1 MTEVASGLQVQLHY
15 QRGDF
20 ALNVDISVPPRGI
33 TALFGP
39 SGAGK
44 TTCLRA
50 IAGLDPDIEG
60 RIVFAGDVWQ
70 DSSTRR
76 LVPAHRRRIGYVF
89 QEASLFPH
97 LSVSGNLDYGRRRA
111 GRNLPVDREAWLE
124 RFGINHLL
132 ARKVDRLSGGERQRV
147 AIVRALLSDPVL
159 LLLDEP
165 LSALDAS
172 ARSELL
178 GCLEQLHAELAVPTI
193 YVSHAIDE
201 VARLAD
207 HLVVMDAGRVLSQG
221 SLQATLARGELPLAM
236 SDQLGVAIEGQV
248 VAQDPV
254 DHLIELAFEGGRL
267 WLPQRAERVGDR
279 LRCRISARDVV
290 LGTSAPATG
299 SSALNVIEA
308 VVVGM
313 MDAAH
318 PSQCIVRL
326 DVHGT
331 VLLASIT
338 RRSLRTLALAPGS
351 RVWAQVKATALGT

>member
-1 MTEVASGLQVQLHY
+1 MTEVAAGLQVQLQY
-15 QRGDF
+15 QRGEF
-20 ALNVDISVPPRGI
+20 ALNVDINVPSRGI

-50 IAGLDPDIEG
+50 IAGLDPDIAG
-60 RIVFAGDVWQ
+60 RIAFAGDVWQ

-76 LVPAHRRRIGYVF
+76 LVPAHQRRIGYVF

-97 LSVSGNLDYGRRRA
+97 LSVSGNLDYSQRRA
-111 GRNLPVDREAWLE
+111 RGNGPVDHKVWLE
-124 RFGINHLL
+124 QFGVDRLL
-132 ARKVDRLSGGERQRV
+132 ARKVGSLSGGERQRV
-147 AIVRALLSDPVL
+147 AIVRALLSDPAL

-165 LSALDAS
+165 LSALDAP

-178 GCLEQLHAELAVPTI
+178 GCLEQLHADLAVPTI

-207 HLVVMDAGRVLSQG
+207 HLVVMEAGRVLSQG
-221 SLQATLARGELPLAM
+221 SLQSILAHGELPRVM
-236 SDQLGVAIEGQV
+236 SDQLGVVIEGQV
-248 VAQDPV
+248 VAQDQV
-254 DHLIELAFEGGRL
+254 DHLIELAFAGGRL

-290 LGTSAPATG
+290 LSTSAPATG

-308 VVVGM
+308 VVAGRM
-313 MDAAH
+313 EAAH

-331 VLLASIT
+331 ALLASIT
-338 RRSLRTLALAPGS
+338 RRSWRSLALAPGS
-351 RVWAQVKATALGT
+351 HVWAQVKATALGT

>member
-1 MTEVASGLQVQLHY
+1 MIEVSSGLQVQLQY

-20 ALNVDISVPPRGI
+20 ALDVDIYVPSRGI

-60 RIVFAGDVWQ
+60 RITFAGDIWQ

-76 LVPAHRRRIGYVF
+76 IVPTHRRRIGYVF

-97 LSVSGNLDYGRRRA
+97 LSVSGNLGYGQRRA
-111 GRNLPVDREAWLE
+111 AGNKPVDREALLKQ
-124 RFGINHLL
+124 FGVDHLL

-165 LSALDAS
+165 LSALDAP

-178 GCLEQLHAELAVPTI
+178 GCLEQLHAELGIPTI

-207 HLVVMDAGRVLSQG
+207 HLVVMEAGRVLSQG
-221 SLQATLARGELPLAM
+221 SLQATLASGELPLAM
-236 SDQLGVAIEGQV
+236 SDQLGVVIEGQV
-248 VAQDPV
+248 IAQDPV

-279 LRCRISARDVV
+279 LRCRIGARDVV
-290 LGTSAPATG
+290 LGTSPPAAG
-299 SSALNVIEA
+299 SSALNVVQA
-308 VVVGM
+308 VVVGII
-313 MDAAH
+313 DAAH

-331 VLLASIT
+331 ALLASIT
-338 RRSLRTLALAPGS
+338 RRSWRSLALAPGS
-351 RVWAQVKATALGT
+351 RVWAQVKATALGS

>member
-1 MTEVASGLQVQLHY
+1 MAEVAAGLQVQLQY

-20 ALNVDISVPPRGI
+20 ALDVDINVPSRGI

-50 IAGLDPDIEG
+50 VAGLDPGIAG
-60 RIVFAGDVWQ
+60 HIAFAGDVWQ

-76 LVPAHRRRIGYVF
+76 FVPAHRRRIGYVF

-97 LSVSGNLDYGRRRA
+97 LSVSGNLDYGQRRA
-111 GRNLPVDREAWLE
+111 RGNRPVNREALLE
-124 RFGINHLL
+124 QFGVDHLL
-132 ARKVDRLSGGERQRV
+132 ARRVGSLSGGERQRV
-147 AIVRALLSDPVL
+147 AIVRVLLSDPVL

-165 LSALDAS
+165 LSALDAP
-172 ARSELL
+172 ARSDLL
-178 GCLEQLHAELAVPTI
+178 GCLEQLHEELAIPTI

-207 HLVVMDAGRVLSQG
+207 HLVVMEAGRVLSQG
-221 SLQATLARGELPLAM
+221 SLQATLASGELPLAM
-236 SDQLGVAIEGQV
+236 SDLLGVVIEGKV
-248 VAQDPV
+248 IAQDPV

-279 LRCRISARDVV
+279 LRCRIGARDVV
-290 LGTSAPATG
+290 LSTNLPAAG
-299 SSALNVIEA
+299 SSALNVVQA
-308 VVVGM
+308 VVVGII
-313 MDAAH
+313 DAAH

-326 DVHGT
+326 DIHGT
-331 VLLASIT
+331 ALLASIT
-338 RRSLRTLALAPGS
+338 RRSWRALALAPGS
-351 RVWAQVKATALGT
+351 RVWAQVKATALGS

>member
-1 MTEVASGLQVQLHY
+1 MTEVASGLQVQLQY

-50 IAGLDPDIEG
+50 IAGLGPGIAG
-60 RIVFAGDVWQ
+60 RIAFAGDVWQ

-97 LSVSGNLDYGRRRA
+97 LSVSGNLDYSQRRA
-111 GRNLPVDREAWLE
+111 RGNRPVDREALLE
-124 RFGINHLL
+124 QFGVGHLL
-132 ARKVDRLSGGERQRV
+132 ARKVDSLSGGERQRV
-147 AIVRALLSDPVL
+147 AIVRVLLSDPVL

-165 LSALDAS
+165 LSALDAP
-172 ARSELL
+172 ARRELL
-178 GCLEQLHAELAVPTI
+178 GCLEQLHAELSVPTI

-207 HLVVMDAGRVLSQG
+207 HLVVMEAGRVLSQG
-221 SLQATLARGELPLAM
+221 SLQPTLAHGQLPLAM
-236 SDQLGVAIEGQV
+236 SDQLGVVIEGQV
-248 VAQDPV
+248 VARDPV
-254 DHLIELAFEGGRL
+254 DHLIELVFDGGRL
-267 WLPQRAERVGDR
+267 WLPRRAEHVGDR

-290 LGTSAPATG
+290 LSTSAPATG
-299 SSALNVIEA
+299 CSALNVLEA

-313 MDAAH
+313 TDAAH

-331 VLLASIT
+331 ILLASIT
-338 RRSLRTLALAPGS
+338 RRSWRSLALAPGL
-351 RVWAQVKATALGT
+351 RVWAQVKATALGS